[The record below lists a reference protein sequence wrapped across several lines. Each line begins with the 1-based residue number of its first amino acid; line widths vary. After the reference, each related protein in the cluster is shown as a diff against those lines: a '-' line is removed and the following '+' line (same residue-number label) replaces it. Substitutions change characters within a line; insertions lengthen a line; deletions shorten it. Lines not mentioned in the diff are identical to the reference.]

1 MALSQIQCLD
11 DNHVNP
17 RRHESKPEF
26 LYCEDQRLALE
37 TFLRDGREAFVKYLE
52 ARELRGFLSDPE
64 LETLAEAVKPYD
76 PGTDLFPENAE
87 DDEPPLSLHYWPDL
101 SDTSIPQMDLGWPD
115 SVSYRGV
122 TRTTVY
128 AQPPLEGQAH
138 IKEVVRKMIAQ
149 AQKVIAV
156 VMDVFTDVDIFRD
169 LLDAGVKRKVSVY
182 ILLART
188 TLPHFL
194 SMCQRAN
201 MHPGHLKNL
210 RVRCTDGA
218 EFYTRSCT
226 KVTGRMGHRF
236 MFIDGDKA
244 VSGSYSFTWT
254 SSRLDTSLITV
265 VTGQAVEAFDRLF
278 RILYSTSSLAD
289 LRKVATEPEPEL
301 EALPPPVAVAPLSA
315 DIARKL
321 NSPKYALVTLGKP
334 SPTPSVGPEESQN
347 PKNSKNPET
356 KNGWR
361 SRANKEAIQE
371 TPSIHP
377 GLSNLEKACL
387 MSYLPTWP
395 EPDPPS
401 DVIGFIN
408 IRDASKPN
416 QVHLQRSEMFET
428 SQAVRFSSP
437 FSMPKEI
444 LPEVAKPRQFTAKYE
459 EMNKLQLAQDKTK
472 AEESLV
478 GIAQP
483 TQVNAGPGDL
493 NGKAEA
499 PAQKSPASGP
509 KCESDKDTTKTLNIE
524 SKRHSN
530 TPTNQDTSHN
540 TALPLSAN
548 TPRQSSSKAST
559 PTVGRPSHT
568 TQTVTTLP
576 GSNTKKEA
584 ESDLNTQQHDIV
596 NKSHVRESSS
606 THAPQLCPADSN
618 TESQTQTKTVLP
630 HTESHTQPQNV
641 SDMTPNVQTPTVNS
655 HMSSSSASATR
666 SPSVSSTSL
675 SENNYVSITTS
686 TTPGTCSSLS
696 SISSSSSIPPLT
708 SALTPLNPPPP
719 SSSPSPCLNSTPP
732 IPKPRTLQLV
742 IKGGVMCNGQKLPE
756 LSVVRRPEAS
766 IGPLA
771 VHDEPDVA
779 TVAQTSPEKVPET
792 TNNSGSET
800 RAQKAA
806 ENTERAPRQKQ
817 SGTSQA
823 TKKEVV
829 GRHDDIARMQFVAGN
844 NPEEQSHVFIADAPK
859 AESLNSQEI
868 IPKDVEPKT
877 LTSIDCKLT
886 PQIDCEATLQTE
898 IKAPERALTGCEFS
912 KGQSE
917 KSESVT
923 EGKTYLARAHA
934 PQRISY
940 SELMPQDIDTLE
952 TVDSIKAPTHTPVS
966 STHLSKDSAG
976 DSTHTS
982 VADTQGNPG
991 FTPAQH
997 TDNTTDNMPAAK
1009 HNTQGSFQE
1018 QSPKARS
1025 GTHTPEGPLRLRLPE
1040 KLTPDLR
1047 SMTPEREPRSLTA
1060 LIRTP
1065 TPDGYLPLT
1074 PSTPDSRT
1082 HTPDPRSY
1090 TPDFRTPTP
1099 DEYFSP
1105 RADSAL
1111 STTSEDSFYE
1121 CNDSP
1126 FHEAVLERAASSNH
1140 GRTEDRVCV
1149 THTNTPNDTTTTS
1162 SPARA
1167 NSNTRAATL
1176 GTTDRNTSSS
1186 ETQSLSRP
1194 AGVSSSSSLLEKE
1207 VKMVEEKESTNEEEG
1222 GREEDEKGRK
1232 LSAAER
1238 RTEGDNQGTE
1248 TRGSEEA
1255 KRTAD
1260 RFKQGKDL
1268 TEAVEK
1274 NEEAQY
1280 QAPKREMALNH
1291 SPAGRAVDGGV
1302 TPGELTNERTELKQL
1317 PTGDLQPKKAS
1328 SEEKRADKE
1337 KAVDKAPSGPSS
1349 VERRDRP
1356 HSATETDGQKS
1367 LLFSSFCTLLP
1378 KPLEDSSK
1386 TVEGPP
1392 LPDHP
1397 DPLDPSQP
1405 PSLVPGEAVS

>member
-76 PGTDLFPENAE
+76 PGTELFPENAE

-115 SVSYRGV
+115 NVSYRGV

-244 VSGSYSFTWT
+244 VSGSYSFTWM

-334 SPTPSVGPEESQN
+334 SPTNSVGPEETQN

-356 KNGWR
+356 KNGRR

-428 SQAVRFSSP
+428 SQAIRFSSP

-472 AEESLV
+472 AEQSLV

-483 TQVNAGPGDL
+483 TQVNAGPGDFK
-493 NGKAEA
+493 GKAEA

-509 KCESDKDTTKTLNIE
+509 KCESDKDTTKTLNVE

-540 TALPLSAN
+540 TTLPLNAH

-559 PTVGRPSHT
+559 PTIGRPSHT

-576 GSNTKKEA
+576 GSNTKNEA
-584 ESDLNTQQHDIV
+584 ESDLNTQQHDTV
-596 NKSHVRESSS
+596 YKSHVLESSS
-606 THAPQLCPADSN
+606 THAPHLCPADSN
-618 TESQTQTKTVLP
+618 TESQTQTKTVQP
-630 HTESHTQPQNV
+630 RTESHTQPQNV

-655 HMSSSSASATR
+655 HMSFSSASATC

-675 SENNYVSITTS
+675 SENNHVSITTS

-696 SISSSSSIPPLT
+696 SISSSSSIPHLT
-708 SALTPLNPPPP
+708 SSLTPLNPPPP

-732 IPKPRTLQLV
+732 IPKPRTLKLV

-756 LSVVRRPEAS
+756 LSVVRRPQAS
-766 IGPLA
+766 MGPLA

-779 TVAQTSPEKVPET
+779 TVAQTSPEKVPGT

-800 RAQKAA
+800 GAQKDA
-806 ENTERAPRQKQ
+806 ENTEIALRQKQ

-844 NPEEQSHVFIADAPK
+844 NPEEQSDVSIADAPK

-877 LTSIDCKLT
+877 LTLIDCKLS
-886 PQIDCEATLQTE
+886 PQIDCVATLQTE
-898 IKAPERALTGCEFS
+898 IKA
-912 KGQSE
+912 
-917 KSESVT
+917 
-923 EGKTYLARAHA
+923 
-934 PQRISY
+934 QRISY
-940 SELMPQDIDTLE
+940 SEWMPQDIDTLE

-997 TDNTTDNMPAAK
+997 TDNTTDNIPAAK

-1018 QSPKARS
+1018 QTPKARR

-1047 SMTPEREPRSLTA
+1047 SMTPEREPRSLAA
-1060 LIRTP
+1060 LIHTP

-1111 STTSEDSFYE
+1111 STNSEDSFYE

-1126 FHEAVLERAASSNH
+1126 LERAASSNS

-1149 THTNTPNDTTTTS
+1149 THTNTANDTTTTS

-1167 NSNTRAATL
+1167 NSNTRAAKL

-1194 AGVSSSSSLLEKE
+1194 AGVSSLSSLLEKE
-1207 VKMVEEKESTNEEEG
+1207 VKMVEEKETTNEEEG

-1232 LSAAER
+1232 LSVTGR
-1238 RTEGDNQGTE
+1238 RTEGDNHGTE

-1255 KRTAD
+1255 KRAAD
-1260 RFKQGKDL
+1260 RFKQGKDS

-1291 SPAGRAVDGGV
+1291 SAAGRAVDGGA

-1317 PTGDLQPKKAS
+1317 PTSDLQPKKAS

-1337 KAVDKAPSGPSS
+1337 KADDKEPSGPSS

-1356 HSATETDGQKS
+1356 HSATETDGQKYS
-1367 LLFSSFCTLLP
+1367 VQRTP
-1378 KPLEDSSK
+1378 
-1386 TVEGPP
+1386 VM
-1392 LPDHP
+1392 
-1397 DPLDPSQP
+1397 
-1405 PSLVPGEAVS
+1405 

>member
-37 TFLRDGREAFVKYLE
+37 TFLRHGREAFVKYLE
-52 ARELRGFLSDPE
+52 ARGLRGFLSDPE
-64 LETLAEAVKPYD
+64 LETLAEVVKPYD

-115 SVSYRGV
+115 SASYRGV

-169 LLDAGVKRKVSVY
+169 LLDAGFKRKVSVY
-182 ILLART
+182 ILLERT

-201 MHPGHLKNL
+201 MHAGHLKNL

-244 VSGSYSFTWT
+244 VSGSYSFTWM

-265 VTGQAVEAFDRLF
+265 VTGQTVEAFDRLF

-301 EALPPPVAVAPLSA
+301 EALPQPVSVAPLSA

-321 NSPKYALVTLGKP
+321 YSPKYALVTLGNP
-334 SPTPSVGPEESQN
+334 SPTPSAGPKEIQN
-347 PKNSKNPET
+347 PNNSKNTET
-356 KNGWR
+356 KKGRR
-361 SRANKEAIQE
+361 SRADKEAIQE

-377 GLSNLEKACL
+377 GLTNLEKACL

-428 SQAVRFSSP
+428 SQAIRFSSP

-483 TQVNAGPGDL
+483 TQVNAGPGDVK
-493 NGKAEA
+493 GKAEA

-509 KCESDKDTTKTLNIE
+509 KCESNKDTTKTLNIE
-524 SKRHSN
+524 NKRHSD

-540 TALPLSAN
+540 TTLSLNAH
-548 TPRQSSSKAST
+548 TPRQSSSNAST
-559 PTVGRPSHT
+559 PTIGRPSHT

-584 ESDLNTQQHDIV
+584 ESDLNTQRHDTV
-596 NKSHVRESSS
+596 HRSHVLKSSS
-606 THAPQLCPADSN
+606 TQASHLCPTDSN
-618 TESQTQTKTVLP
+618 TESQAQTKTVLP
-630 HTESHTQPQNV
+630 HTESHTQPQNL
-641 SDMTPNVQTPTVNS
+641 SEMTPNIQTPTVNS
-655 HMSSSSASATR
+655 HMSSSSTSATC

-675 SENNYVSITTS
+675 SENNLVSITTS
-686 TTPGTCSSLS
+686 TTPGSCSSLS
-696 SISSSSSIPPLT
+696 STSSSSSIPPFTSSLT
-708 SALTPLNPPPP
+708 TLNPPPP

-742 IKGGVMCNGQKLPE
+742 IKGGVMGNGQKLPE

-779 TVAQTSPEKVPET
+779 TVAQTSPEKLPET
-792 TNNSGSET
+792 TNSGSET
-800 RAQKAA
+800 GAQKDA
-806 ENTERAPRQKQ
+806 ENTERALRQKQ
-817 SGTSQA
+817 SGTSQE
-823 TKKEVV
+823 TKNEIV

-844 NPEEQSHVFIADAPK
+844 NLEEQSDVFIADAPK

-868 IPKDVEPKT
+868 IPNDVEPKT
-877 LTSIDCKLT
+877 LTLIDCKLT
-886 PQIDCEATLQTE
+886 PQIDCVATLQTE

-912 KGQSE
+912 KGPSE
-917 KSESVT
+917 KSERVT
-923 EGKTYLARAHA
+923 EGKTYLARAHV

-940 SELMPQDIDTLE
+940 SELPQYIDTLE

-976 DSTHTS
+976 DSKHTS
-982 VADTQGNPG
+982 VTDAQGNPG
-991 FTPAQH
+991 FTPAHH
-997 TDNTTDNMPAAK
+997 TDNKTDDIPAAK
-1009 HNTQGSFQE
+1009 HNTHGSFQE
-1018 QSPKARS
+1018 QTPKERGS
-1025 GTHTPEGPLRLRLPE
+1025 THTPEGPLRLRLPE
-1040 KLTPDLR
+1040 KLMPDLR
-1047 SMTPEREPRSLTA
+1047 LMTPERESSS

-1074 PSTPDSRT
+1074 PTSDLRT

-1090 TPDFRTPTP
+1090 TPDFQTPSP

-1111 STTSEDSFYE
+1111 STTSEDSYYE
-1121 CNDSP
+1121 CDNST

-1140 GRTEDRVCV
+1140 GRTEDPVCV
-1149 THTNTPNDTTTTS
+1149 THTNTPNDTTITT
-1162 SPARA
+1162 SPARV

-1176 GTTDRNTSSS
+1176 GATDRNASSS

-1194 AGVSSSSSLLEKE
+1194 ARVSSSSPLLEKE
-1207 VKMVEEKESTNEEEG
+1207 VKMVEEKQTANEEEG
-1222 GREEDEKGRK
+1222 GREEDENGRK
-1232 LSAAER
+1232 LSVAER
-1238 RTEGDNQGTE
+1238 RTEGDKQGTE
-1248 TRGSEEA
+1248 RRGSEEA

-1260 RFKQGKDL
+1260 HFKQGKDSK
-1268 TEAVEK
+1268 EAVEK

-1280 QAPKREMALNH
+1280 QPPKRKMVLNH
-1291 SPAGRAVDGGV
+1291 SAAGRAVDGGV
-1302 TPGELTNERTELKQL
+1302 TPEELTNDRTELKQL
-1317 PTGDLQPKKAS
+1317 ATGDLQPKKAS
-1328 SEEKRADKE
+1328 SEEKRADEE
-1337 KAVDKAPSGPSS
+1337 KAVDKAPLGPNS

-1356 HSATETDGQKS
+1356 HSATETDGQKYS
-1367 LLFSSFCTLLP
+1367 VQRTP
-1378 KPLEDSSK
+1378 
-1386 TVEGPP
+1386 VM
-1392 LPDHP
+1392 
-1397 DPLDPSQP
+1397 
-1405 PSLVPGEAVS
+1405 